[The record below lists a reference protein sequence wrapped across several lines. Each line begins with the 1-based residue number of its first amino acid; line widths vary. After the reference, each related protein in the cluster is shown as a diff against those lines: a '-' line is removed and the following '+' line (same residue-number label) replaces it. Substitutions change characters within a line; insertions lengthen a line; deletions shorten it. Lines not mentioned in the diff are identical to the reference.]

1 MKRIEFRAMGSRM
14 LAVLDST
21 ARQAEEALESVP
33 AWFEEWEQVLSRFRP
48 GNELDRLNRS
58 DGRPM
63 AISRTLW
70 DVFHAARTAEQ
81 FTGGL
86 VAPTI
91 LDALVGAGYDRS
103 FESLPPNHLCLQ
115 HPGLAAMACWRRQ
128 MGYSFALPGLP
139 DPSGVI
145 VWDVPTRSLIMPSS
159 VHLDLGGIAKGWA
172 ADQAVQRLSRH
183 GPALVDAGGDI
194 AISRPLG
201 DGQAWPI
208 GINDP
213 FHSGTHFETLKLAR
227 CGVATSGKDYHRW
240 LKDGIWHHHIIDPR
254 TGLPADTDVLA
265 ATVVAPTVMEAEA
278 AAKAVLILGSQAG
291 LDWLEADSGLAGIL
305 VLENGNRLYSR
316 NMEKYLW
323 RD

>member
-14 LAVLDST
+14 LAVLDS
-21 ARQAEEALESVP
+21 ADRGAGEALERVP

-48 GNELDRLNRS
+48 GNELDCLNHS
-58 DGRPM
+58 DGRPVTV
-63 AISRTLW
+63 SKTLW
-70 DVFHAARTAEQ
+70 DVIHAARAAEK

-86 VAPTI
+86 VAPTV

-103 FESLPPNHLCLQ
+103 FERLPSVQPSHSY
-115 HPGLAAMACWRRQ
+115 AM
-128 MGYSFALPGLP
+128 PGLP
-139 DPSGVI
+139 DPAGVI
-145 VWDVPTRSLIMPSS
+145 VWDVPTRSLILPES

-172 ADQAVQRLSRH
+172 ADRAARRLSRY

-194 AISRPLG
+194 AISGSRE

-208 GINDP
+208 GIDDP
-213 FHSGTHFETLKLAR
+213 FQTGVHFETLKLAQ

-240 LKDGIWHHHIIDPR
+240 LKDGIWYHHIIDPR
-254 TGLPADTDVLA
+254 TGRPAETDVMA

-291 LDWLEADSGLAGIL
+291 LDWLESDSGLAGAL
-305 VLENGNRLYSR
+305 VLEDGSCIYSN
-316 NMEKYLW
+316 NMGKHLW
-323 RD
+323 RN